1 MKDFDNKKM
10 KILVVG
16 MGKQHTC
23 CSFISRWLM
32 DAGNKN
38 IVIDCNDGCDTL
50 LKSQS
55 LMEIFSNSNRK
66 AKYGKKN
73 NRKLHSVKAYYSN

>member
-16 MGKQHTC
+16 MGKQHTG
-23 CSFISRWLM
+23 CSLISRWLM

-38 IVIDCNDGCDTL
+38 IVIDCNDGCVTL

-55 LMEIFSNSNRK
+55 LMESFSNSN
-66 AKYGKKN
+66 
-73 NRKLHSVKAYYSN
+73 

>member
-1 MKDFDNKKM
+1 MKNFDNKKM

-16 MGKQHTC
+16 EGKQHAG
-23 CSFISRWLM
+23 CSLISRWFM

-38 IVIDCNDGCDTL
+38 IVINCNDGCDTL

-55 LMEIFSNSNRK
+55 LMESFSNSN
-66 AKYGKKN
+66 
-73 NRKLHSVKAYYSN
+73 

>member
-10 KILVVG
+10 KILVIG

-23 CSFISRWLM
+23 CSLISRWLM
-32 DAGNKN
+32 DADNKN
-38 IVIDCNDGCDTL
+38 IVINCNDGCDTL

-55 LMEIFSNSNRK
+55 LMKNFSNSN
-66 AKYGKKN
+66 
-73 NRKLHSVKAYYSN
+73 

>member
-23 CSFISRWLM
+23 CSFISRWLI

-55 LMEIFSNSNRK
+55 LMESFSNSN
-66 AKYGKKN
+66 
-73 NRKLHSVKAYYSN
+73 

>member
-1 MKDFDNKKM
+1 MKNFDNKKM

-16 MGKQHTC
+16 EGKQHAC
-23 CSFISRWLM
+23 CSLISRWFM

-38 IVIDCNDGCDTL
+38 IVIDCNGSRDAL

-55 LMEIFSNSNRK
+55 LMESFSNSN
-66 AKYGKKN
+66 
-73 NRKLHSVKAYYSN
+73 